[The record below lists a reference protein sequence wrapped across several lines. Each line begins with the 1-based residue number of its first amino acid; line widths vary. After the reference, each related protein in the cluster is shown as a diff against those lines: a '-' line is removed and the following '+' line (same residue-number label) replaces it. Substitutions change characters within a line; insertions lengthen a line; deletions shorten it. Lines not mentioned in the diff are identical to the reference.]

1 VNDLEWMDATELV
14 EQFRA
19 RELSPVEVT
28 TRILERI
35 DRYDGAV
42 NSFVTVVADQALAQA
57 RDAERRY
64 LSGDVGP
71 ADALLGVPM
80 TVKDLEDTRGVRTT
94 YGSVDFADN
103 VPDSDGLMWG
113 RLRAAGATLLGKT
126 TTPELGA
133 SGVTES
139 QLSGITRNPWALDR
153 TAGGSSGGAA
163 VAVAMGFGPIANG
176 SDGGGSIRVPAS
188 VCGVVGLKPTLGRI
202 PFNTR
207 AYSYESVSTCGPL
220 SRSVRDAALALTLS
234 HGPHRYDPLCLLES
248 GVDFT
253 AATRDASIRGL
264 RVAYSPDLGSG
275 PVAADTAAVVRAAAQ
290 SFEADLGAVVSPI
303 EISLPDPMQYFLDF
317 WEPFIAHEQIEFIA
331 GGGQIDD
338 EVRERFPLVA
348 RALARSALDFAGTL
362 SSTRTRIHSAF
373 ADVFAEHDLLIW
385 PTTPSTAFRHPA
397 EAGYPEEIGGVA
409 LSQPG
414 LDNQRLTEAISHAGF
429 PAITVPAG
437 WTKDGLPVGLQIAA
451 DRGRD
456 DLVLQAA
463 AAFEVA
469 RPWADRK
476 PPIA

>member
-1 VNDLEWMDATELV
+1 MDDLEWMDATELV
-14 EQFRA
+14 EHFRA

-42 NSFVTVVADQALAQA
+42 NSFVTVVADRALAEA

-64 LSGDVGP
+64 LSGDLGP
-71 ADALLGVPM
+71 GDALLGVPLS
-80 TVKDLEDTRGVRTT
+80 VKDLEETQGVLTT

-103 VPDSDGLMWG
+103 VPDTDGLMWG
-113 RLRAAGATLLGKT
+113 RLRAAGATLIGKT

-133 SGVTES
+133 DGVTES
-139 QLSGITRNPWALDR
+139 ELTGITRNPWALDR

-188 VCGVVGLKPTLGRI
+188 LCGVVGLKPTLGRI
-202 PFNTR
+202 PFNSR

-220 SRSVRDAALALTLS
+220 SRSVRDAALVLTLS

-253 AATRDASIRGL
+253 EATREASIRGL

-275 PVAADTAAVVRAAAQ
+275 PVAADTAAAVRAAAQ
-290 SFEADLGAVVSPI
+290 SFEVDLGAIVVPI
-303 EISLPDPMQYFLDF
+303 EIALPDPMQYFLDY
-317 WEPFIAHEQIEFIA
+317 WNPFIAHEQIEFI
-331 GGGQIDD
+331 GGGRIDD
-338 EVRERFPLVA
+338 AVRARFPLVA
-348 RALARSALDFAGTL
+348 QALERSALDFAGTI
-362 SSTRTRIHSAF
+362 SSTRTRIHTAF
-373 ADVFAEHDLLIW
+373 ADIFAEHDLLIW
-385 PTTPSTAFRHPA
+385 PTTPSTAFRHPG
-397 EAGYPEEIGGVA
+397 EAGYPEEIGGVP
-409 LSQPG
+409 LSHPN
-414 LDNQRLTEAISHAGF
+414 LDNQRLTEAISHGGF

-437 WTKDGLPVGLQIAA
+437 WTDDGLPVGLQIAA

-463 AAFEVA
+463 AAFEIA
-469 RPWADRK
+469 RPWAHRR
-476 PPIA
+476 PQEV